1 MEVHEVHHVV
11 VVGQD
16 EVLEVGDLDLG
27 GRPRAAVRVRA
38 GVAALAH
45 AAVLEVPVPVWKRF
59 GSELFSPT
67 VQHTG

>member
-1 MEVHEVHHVV
+1 MDVLEEHHVL

-16 EVLEVGDLDLG
+16 EALEVGDLDLG

-45 AAVLEVPVPVWKRF
+45 AAVLEVPVPVWKRY
-59 GSELFSPT
+59 GSELFCPIL
-67 VQHTG
+67 QHTG

>member
-16 EVLEVGDLDLG
+16 EVLEVGDLDFR
-27 GRPRAAVRVRA
+27 GRPRAAVRIRA

-45 AAVLEVPVPVWKRF
+45 AAVLEVPVPV
-59 GSELFSPT
+59 
-67 VQHTG
+67 

>member
-1 MEVHEVHHVV
+1 MDVLEEHHVL

-45 AAVLEVPVPVWKRF
+45 AAVLEVPVPV
-59 GSELFSPT
+59 
-67 VQHTG
+67 